1 MKRVLLGSFIAAAL
15 LSQAALANTT
25 ITVGD
30 HTLDPNKAGQHVQ
43 LFAHGNDHVGGID
56 LYTQI
61 DGAPN
66 KGKDVAGPKITDLDI
81 LTGTIFAN
89 NNTGVGT
96 EGSDFFTRP
105 SLAIK
110 STT

>member
-1 MKRVLLGSFIAAAL
+1 QRFTESHESHEQPPRPGGEEISMKSMSKFKTIAAGLAVAL
-15 LSQAALANTT
+15 GAFGLSARANTT

-56 LYTQI
+56 LYIQI

-66 KGKDVAGPKITDLDI
+66 KGKDVAGPKITNLDI
-81 LTGTIFAN
+81 LTG
-89 NNTGVGT
+89 
-96 EGSDFFTRP
+96 
-105 SLAIK
+105 
-110 STT
+110 